1 MARNILSWKGTDIAV
16 QRAIRRY
23 PRERLIPVVESVL
36 RRESLRMETHA
47 KQNAPWTDRTGA
59 ARRGLTGS
67 VETRDTVISALVAY
81 SPLTPYGAFL
91 ELGKYG
97 ILGATIRW
105 AMPNIRSS
113 LTKAFK

>member
-67 VETRDTVISALVAY
+67 VETQGYCHQCPGGLQPPDTLWCL
-81 SPLTPYGAFL
+81 P
-91 ELGKYG
+91 
-97 ILGATIRW
+97 
-105 AMPNIRSS
+105 
-113 LTKAFK
+113 